1 MTNCQVDATPT
12 ESTRRIA
19 DPRVDTAIDQTFIDQ
34 IPSIIEALSGDVED
48 VPLAGRQW
56 VFYGSLPLGAGRGS
70 SDLDAFL
77 LHDGGSGHVA
87 HRRDGTWGSTP
98 VTIYV
103 LSHDELAD
111 DGRTGRF
118 GGYFALKLFSPFV
131 TAGRESESDL
141 ADAAAQFL
149 GPLSPS
155 VADGLST
162 GPRSWTSDQLLAHAY
177 LAFLD
182 LYPDF
187 AGYAARLFRDAALTS
202 RAWAHQRRTHVAAL
216 RGSGQI
222 VSAGPGRWRYSTPPV
237 ADPGRHR
244 SRCTARFW
252 AFGAVCHDADPS
264 FPDLYFGKTDA
275 HASRSEQDA
284 ARSRLYEIAVGRGA
298 R

>member
-1 MTNCQVDATPT
+1 M
-12 ESTRRIA
+12 
-19 DPRVDTAIDQTFIDQ
+19 DTAIDQTFIDQ
-34 IPSIIEALSGDVED
+34 IPSIVEALLGDVED
-48 VPLAGRQW
+48 VPLARRQW

-77 LHDGGSGHVA
+77 LHDGGSGHAA

-131 TAGRESESDL
+131 STGRESESDL
-141 ADAAAQFL
+141 ADATARFL
-149 GPLSPS
+149 GPLSAS

-162 GPRSWTSDQLLAHAY
+162 GPRSWTSDQLLGQAY

-187 AGYAARLFRDAALTS
+187 AGYIARLFRDAALTS
-202 RAWAHQRRTHVAAL
+202 RVWAYQRRIHVAAL

-222 VSAGPGRWRYSTPPV
+222 VPAGDGLWRYSTSPV
-237 ADPGRHR
+237 ADPDRYR
-244 SRCTARFW
+244 SHCTARFW

-275 HASRSEQDA
+275 HAPQTEQER
-284 ARSRLYEIAVGRGA
+284 ARSCLYEIAAGRGA